1 MAISITWGTKV
12 INIPKADTQLVQS
25 SPTEIRSLDLDNFR
39 QTLNDLQD
47 SEDGIPFETTHNH
60 VPPITV
66 GGVTLARVVEII
78 NGYTVTFE
86 DGQYAVNLVGA
97 NSNVGDVTNVN
108 QVSVRSA
115 NSAGLTYSK
124 QVEDSSFGDQRV
136 WIDVN
141 NGLSGTLYPR
151 GTTADPV
158 NNLADAQAI
167 ITQRG
172 LPKRLHLLGTLNVIA
187 SDNISGYDIEGAGT
201 KLATL
206 VVATGANTNDLSISD
221 LSMSGDLNGNL
232 QAKDAVSLSNVDDFD
247 GKLVNCGLAGT
258 IDLGAGGS
266 ASHDFIDCYSEVPG
280 NSRPTLD
287 CNSLT
292 SLDVQFR
299 RYSGG
304 LTVINF
310 NDAGNNMSIDLVAG
324 TVEIASSC
332 TAGTIVVRGNAKL
345 IDNSGAGC
353 SVVTNGLVEAEDV
366 RTSRQIQTNRMETDP
381 VGGTITIYD
390 DADTGVLVQGNLFED
405 IAGSQ
410 AYRGQGAE
418 RRDKLT

>member
-108 QVSVRSA
+108 QVAVRSA

-172 LPKRLHLLGTLNVIA
+172 LPKRLHLLGTLNISA

-258 IDLGAGGS
+258 VDLGAGGS

-280 NSRPTLD
+280 NSRPD

-381 VGGTITIYD
+381 VGGTITVYD